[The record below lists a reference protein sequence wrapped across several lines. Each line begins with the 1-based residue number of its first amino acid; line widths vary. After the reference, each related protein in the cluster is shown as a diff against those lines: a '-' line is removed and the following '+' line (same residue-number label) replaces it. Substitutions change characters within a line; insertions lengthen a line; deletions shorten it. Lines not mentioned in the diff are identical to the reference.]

1 MGVVLQTYGAGNFP
15 TNRTDLLAELEAAS
29 RRGVLIVNCTQCG
42 HGSVSAIYETGRTTE
57 AAGVIPGWDMTP
69 EAALTKLSY
78 VLGRNDWSLEK
89 KREMV
94 QCNIR
99 GELTRVTPATTP
111 RHLLMSAKR
120 ELVDR
125 REVGEGGHMLEGS
138 NGVNDKEG
146 VVGVDVVDRIVRMV
160 ANNLRLRAPEEV
172 EGIRRI
178 LAPSLS
184 CALVAQACESEYPL
198 QNLDALFR
206 NTVSFIFLP
215 CEPMK
220 PRTSHT
226 K

>member
-29 RRGVLIVNCTQCG
+29 KRGVLIVNCTQCG

-78 VLGRNDWSLEK
+78 VLARSDWSLEK

-99 GELTRVTPATTP
+99 GELTKVSTTSTPH
-111 RHLLMSAKR
+111 HLLMSAKR

-125 REVGEGGHMLEGS
+125 REVGEGGLMLEGS
-138 NGVNDKEG
+138 LNGVNNKAG

-160 ANNLRLRAPEEV
+160 ACSLRMQAPEEV
-172 EGIRRI
+172 DGIRRI

-206 NTVSFIFLP
+206 NSVCTVSA
-215 CEPMK
+215 E
-220 PRTSHT
+220 
-226 K
+226 